1 MRLPNQSSG
10 VRRIVFA
17 TSVYIARINWIGS
30 AYGQIVPAQ
39 LPVCN
44 TGNYIGCGQE
54 PNSTCPGQ
62 CEQECEAV
70 DFAGGTY
77 TECCPLEKCHQQPS
91 GDCCKQV
98 CCEAK
103 VV

>member
-17 TSVYIARINWIGS
+17 TSVYTVRVNWIDS

-39 LPVCN
+39 LPVCGN
-44 TGNYIGCGQE
+44 NDFTGCTIPT
-54 PNSTCPGQ
+54 PNCPGG
-62 CEQECEAV
+62 CMQECDAFTHV
-70 DFAGGTY
+70 S
-77 TECCPLEKCHQQPS
+77 TECCPAEFCGQS
-91 GDCCKQV
+91 SDCCKQV